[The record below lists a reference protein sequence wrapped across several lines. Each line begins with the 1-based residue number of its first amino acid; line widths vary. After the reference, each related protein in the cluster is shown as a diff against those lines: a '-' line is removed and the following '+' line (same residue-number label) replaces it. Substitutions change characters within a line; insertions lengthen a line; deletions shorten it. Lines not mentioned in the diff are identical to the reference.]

1 MYLPTHI
8 SPLSLPPFL
17 PPSLPP
23 SLLPSLAQS
32 MGAVFNYWE
41 DVWVL
46 DDCMNRDIPSLSF
59 SIGGREGRNEGGRE
73 GEREGGEWRKKG
85 RE

>member
-1 MYLPTHI
+1 
-8 SPLSLPPFL
+8 
-17 PPSLPP
+17 
-23 SLLPSLAQS
+23 

-59 SIGGREGRNEGGRE
+59 TIGGREGRKEGGRE
-73 GEREGGEWRKKG
+73 GGRERGREGREGEG
-85 RE
+85 REGRRVDLGRSRACWPSYRTF